1 MFIDRLMQIIKR
13 LLLKWHPDKNLE
25 DQEFATIVTQH
36 LHNEVERL
44 ELGLPRTKS
53 AADFRA
59 QNAPDPR
66 NPFSGSETFQQN
78 FYSAYQFFFEQMNQ
92 RAREHRE
99 NRERYKENFSREYAN
114 NFTTGSYQGGG
125 NTNDR
130 SPGNK
135 GASGASGTFRS
146 SFSFEVPPTFA
157 STNPQPAQA
166 RRFMRQAQ
174 EDLLAADNDCDL
186 ERRPAYEWVCFKAH
200 QVCRFHSF

>member
-1 MFIDRLMQIIKR
+1 M
-13 LLLKWHPDKNLE
+13 
-25 DQEFATIVTQH
+25 TQH
-36 LHNEVERL
+36 IHHEIERL

-59 QNAPDPR
+59 QYAPDPR

-92 RAREHRE
+92 RAKEHRE
-99 NRERYKENFSREYAN
+99 NRERYKENFNREYA
-114 NFTTGSYQGGG
+114 NFTTGSASHHDGGSS
-125 NTNDR
+125 NDR
-130 SPGNK
+130 SPRSK
-135 GASGASGTFRS
+135 GGSGASGTFRS

-166 RRFMRQAQ
+166 RRFLRQAQ
-174 EDLLAADNDCDL
+174 EDLLAADNDYEL

-200 QVCRFHSF
+200 QVFRFHYKFVSL